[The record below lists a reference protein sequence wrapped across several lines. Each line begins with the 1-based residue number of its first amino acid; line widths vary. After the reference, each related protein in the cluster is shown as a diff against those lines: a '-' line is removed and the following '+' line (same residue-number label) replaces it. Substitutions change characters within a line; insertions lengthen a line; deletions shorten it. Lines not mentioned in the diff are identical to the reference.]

1 MYKIARPF
9 FMVVE
14 TPLHAGSGTEL
25 GVVDMPIQRERHT
38 RFPKI
43 EASGLKGCI
52 REAFEELKA
61 GDSKVKSDKL
71 KEEFP
76 DLEDKW
82 EIERDGKKEI
92 KKKDGKE
99 LIKFDEAISLAFG
112 PEEGD
117 AHAGALGFTDA
128 RVLLFPVKSMKGV
141 FAWITCPKVLDLF
154 KRDLELA
161 GIKDIPDMPK
171 EKTAPKDCL
180 LFIKGDKIV
189 LEEYTFE
196 INKDNN
202 GEGTCSKF
210 AEWLSKKVIPS
221 GNEYNYWQEKIK
233 NDVVVLQDDD
243 FRDFVNLSTE
253 VITRTKIDNETGT
266 VQSGALFTEEYLPS
280 ETILYSLA
288 LATPI
293 FNNKKG
299 VFQKTNDKNE
309 EYLVMEYFTKGLPE
323 VIQIGGNATIGK
335 GIVRTSGWRDED
347 G

>member
-38 RFPKI
+38 SFPKI

-52 REAFEELKA
+52 REVFENETGEITVGSKKV
-61 GDSKVKSDKL
+61 DSSNR
-71 KEEFP
+71 
-76 DLEDKW
+76 ED
-82 EIERDGKKEI
+82 IV
-92 KKKDGKE
+92 
-99 LIKFDEAISLAFG
+99 SLAFG
-112 PEEGD
+112 PEKGD
-117 AHAGALGFTDA
+117 EHAGALGFTDA
-128 RVLLFPVKSMKGV
+128 RLLLFPVKSMKGV
-141 FAWITCPKVLDLF
+141 FAWITCPKVLERF
-154 KRDLELA
+154 RDNLELA
-161 GIKDIPDMPK
+161 GIKGIQDMPK
-171 EKTAPKDCL
+171 EKTAPKDCQ
-180 LFIKGDKIV
+180 LFVKDNKIV
-189 LEEYTFE
+189 LEEYTIE

-299 VFQKTNDKNE
+299 VFPKTDEKNE
-309 EYLVMEYFTKGLPE
+309 EYLVMEYFTNGLPE

-335 GIVRTSGWRDED
+335 GIVRTRGWK

>member
-1 MYKIARPF
+1 
-9 FMVVE
+9 
-14 TPLHAGSGTEL
+14 
-25 GVVDMPIQRERHT
+25 
-38 RFPKI
+38 
-43 EASGLKGCI
+43 
-52 REAFEELKA
+52 
-61 GDSKVKSDKL
+61 
-71 KEEFP
+71 
-76 DLEDKW
+76 
-82 EIERDGKKEI
+82 
-92 KKKDGKE
+92 
-99 LIKFDEAISLAFG
+99 
-112 PEEGD
+112 
-117 AHAGALGFTDA
+117 
-128 RVLLFPVKSMKGV
+128 
-141 FAWITCPKVLDLF
+141 
-154 KRDLELA
+154 
-161 GIKDIPDMPK
+161 MPK
-171 EKTAPKDCL
+171 EKTAPKDCQ
-180 LFIKGDKIV
+180 LFIKDDKIV

-299 VFQKTNDKNE
+299 VFPKTNDKNE
-309 EYLVMEYFTKGLPE
+309 EYRVIEYFAKGLPE

-335 GIVRTSGWRDED
+335 GIVRTKGWRDED

>member
-38 RFPKI
+38 SFPKI

-52 REAFEELKA
+52 REAFENETGEITVGSKKV
-61 GDSKVKSDKL
+61 DSTNR
-71 KEEFP
+71 
-76 DLEDKW
+76 EDTV
-82 EIERDGKKEI
+82 
-92 KKKDGKE
+92 
-99 LIKFDEAISLAFG
+99 SLAFG
-112 PEEGD
+112 PEKGD
-117 AHAGALGFTDA
+117 EHAGALGFTDA
-128 RVLLFPVKSMKGV
+128 RLLLFPVKSMKGV
-141 FAWITCPKVLDLF
+141 FAWITCPKVLERF
-154 KRDLELA
+154 RNNLELA
-161 GIKDIPDMPK
+161 GIKDIHDIPK
-171 EKTAPKDCL
+171 EKTAPKDCQ
-180 LFIKGDKIV
+180 LFIKDNKIV

-196 INKDNN
+196 VNKDNN

-210 AEWLSKKVIPS
+210 AEWLSKTVIPS

-309 EYLVMEYFTKGLPE
+309 EYLVIEYFTKGLPE

-335 GIVRTSGWRDED
+335 GIVRTRGWRDED